1 MARQTRQQR
10 RERRQAQ
17 SASAQQRAQERPRLR
32 ALAPPTAEEAAPRSG
47 GGFLPFR
54 FVRESAGELKK
65 VEWPRQQQLIQGT
78 IVVLVACIIVGIYL
92 YANDQLWSYVV
103 KHVLTR

>member
-1 MARQTRQQR
+1 MARQTRQER

-17 SASAQQRAQERPRLR
+17 AESAQQRAQTRPRLR
-32 ALAPPTAEEAAPRSG
+32 PLAAPTAEEAAPSADR
-47 GGFLPFR
+47 GFWPVR

-65 VEWPRQQQLIQGT
+65 VEWPGQQQLIQGT

-92 YANDQLWSYVV
+92 WANDRLWSYVV
-103 KHVLTR
+103 QHVLTR

>member
-17 SASAQQRAQERPRLR
+17 AVSAQQRAQERPRLR
-32 ALAPPTAEEAAPRSG
+32 ALAAPTAEEAAPSG
-47 GGFLPFR
+47 GRGFFPVR

-65 VEWPRQQQLIQGT
+65 VEWPGQQQLIQGT
-78 IVVLVACIIVGIYL
+78 IVVVIACIIVGIYL